1 MFLASLPINILLIDG
16 VMLRPLLI
24 DNWLAEVATNW
35 ERLSVAALQ
44 NFLGVLP
51 QDSLQ
56 ALLDLIPIIDELR
69 EPTTFLET
77 RILLSAQLL
86 NWF

>member
-1 MFLASLPINILLIDG
+1 
-16 VMLRPLLI
+16 
-24 DNWLAEVATNW
+24 
-35 ERLSVAALQ
+35 VAALQ

-56 ALLDLIPIIDELR
+56 ALLYLIPIIDELR

-86 NWF
+86 N